1 MKRYFISHAPR
12 FGSYENPVHWKIE
25 QSPYFFWWLALTY
38 NPSHKP
44 TFVDDAAN
52 QVWRDFGDVSF
63 HGDKHL
69 GFTKWWLGK
78 VDGGERRGEY
88 LFAEPLSGTSTGLV
102 KNLDEA
108 RSALEDSTS
117 ILVRVTLG
125 GQRKFIDAT
134 LDRIIRKHGV
144 FERGRNVKNPT
155 RSNARYS
162 LSKPVQID
170 ALQRVF
176 KVYALKDENPDFANY
191 DVYKRIG
198 YKLERYEFEEL
209 NEYRRRIST
218 LVSRDYGAAKRM
230 VENAAKGQFP

>member
-38 NPSHKP
+38 NSSHVP
-44 TFVDDAAN
+44 TFVDGAAN
-52 QVWRDFGDVSF
+52 QVWCDFGDVSF

-69 GFTKWWLGK
+69 AFTKWWLGK

-88 LFAEPLSGTSTGLV
+88 LFAEPLSGISTGLV

-125 GQRKFIDAT
+125 GQRKFIDAA

-162 LSKPVQID
+162 LSKPVQVE
-170 ALQRVF
+170 ALAGYFRVF
-176 KVYALKDENPDFANY
+176 ELKQNHPEISNY
-191 DVYKRIG
+191 EVFKRLKLKIDKQELETIG
-198 YKLERYEFEEL
+198 
-209 NEYRRRIST
+209 EYRRRIST
-218 LVSRDYGAAKRM
+218 LVSRNYGFAKRM
-230 VENAAKGQFP
+230 VENVAKGQFP